1 MKAEQMKQRD
11 LIRRA
16 SVSGFR
22 APIVLMPSC
31 RLKAGEAKPGLGKE
45 GRKMDVRRSRLGT
58 QSPYSANL
66 AKPGRRSL
74 DVDLKRKPFFD
85 VIA

>member
-22 APIVLMPSC
+22 APIVLMPPG
-31 RLKAGEAKPGLGKE
+31 RLKAGEAKPGVGKE
-45 GRKMDVRRSRLGT
+45 GRKVDVRRSNTSTER
-58 QSPYSANL
+58 SPSVA
-66 AKPGRRSL
+66 ACS
-74 DVDLKRKPFFD
+74 
-85 VIA
+85 